1 MVVFGK
7 LELWNLLDRDV
18 RAGCGGQ
25 LRYFHSSGQRR
36 SILTMRRGIRSLFRT
51 VSDLVRREKPG
62 LSGRSSHR
70 EDGARTANITVIG
83 LAFTDEDRHLLA
95 SVCSARQ
102 WNVLFADTCDQARA
116 ALDQLKAPVILCD
129 RDLPGGEWRDAVQ
142 GLASLPHRACV
153 ILISKVVDDYLWN
166 EVVQR
171 GGYDVLRK
179 PLREEDLVRA
189 VKLAWSYWNTARRL
203 SVLPAKRVGL

>member
-1 MVVFGK
+1 VCGRDGERRAAPDFHRLMLNMHRRIQSVFRAVSGLLGK
-7 LELWNLLDRDV
+7 ENPGSSASLS
-18 RAGCGGQ
+18 
-25 LRYFHSSGQRR
+25 LRKNGPAA
-36 SILTMRRGIRSLFRT
+36 
-51 VSDLVRREKPG
+51 D
-62 LSGRSSHR
+62 
-70 EDGARTANITVIG
+70 NITIIG
-83 LAFTDEDRHLLA
+83 LAFTDEDRRLLA
-95 SVCSARQ
+95 SVCSRRQ

-129 RDLPGGEWRDAVQ
+129 RDLPGAEWRDVVQ